1 MHKKGNLLRTALF
14 FGFHPS
20 VTGLNAYEKLAKPK
34 LGTILLAYG
43 ASITVLESAQQWT
56 LYYA

>member
-1 MHKKGNLLRTALF
+1 MALF

-20 VTGLNAYEKLAKPK
+20 VTGLNEYEKLAKPK
-34 LGTILLAYG
+34 LGTILLAYD
-43 ASITVLESAQQWT
+43 ASIKVLESTQQWT